1 MLTCACRCVLV
12 KLEHDLCKF
21 AQKLGLF
28 FVEARE
34 RPQNF
39 VLFAENFILDA
50 KMVVLHIWMVV
61 QMKSADFGVQKV
73 YF

>member
-1 MLTCACRCVLV
+1 MLTCAFRCVLV

-34 RPQNF
+34 RPQDF
-39 VLFAENFILDA
+39 VLFAENFILDV
-50 KMVVLHIWMVV
+50 KMVVLHIWMVIWV
-61 QMKSADFGVQKV
+61 KSADFDVEKV

>member
-34 RPQNF
+34 RPQDF
-39 VLFAENFILDA
+39 VLFAANSMLDV
-50 KMVVLHIWMVV
+50 KMVVLHIWMVIW
-61 QMKSADFGVQKV
+61 MKSADFDVEKV

>member
-1 MLTCACRCVLV
+1 M
-12 KLEHDLCKF
+12 KLEHDLWKF

-34 RPQNF
+34 RPQDF
-39 VLFAENFILDA
+39 VLFAENFILDV
-50 KMVVLHIWMVV
+50 KMVVLHIWMVIWV
-61 QMKSADFGVQKV
+61 KAADFDVEKV